1 MRSNIEHK
9 NSDEHLGNRELVILS
24 EVQLTPDTSQRKL
37 AKNLG
42 VSLGVTNLLL
52 RNLARK
58 GYIRIVKAGWRRWL
72 YALTPA
78 GFSRKIQLMAA
89 YINRFLG
96 HYQQIRSVLREEMG
110 SLALHIE
117 SSVAIYGTGDFAELI
132 YLGLKELGIE
142 EVDIFV
148 LENIPGRRF
157 LGMPIRNVS
166 VMQPEYYDRVIVGDL
181 DNVKSDCAELFA
193 HGVTSEQLV
202 TLLVGNE
209 RGAKVMQ

>member
-1 MRSNIEHK
+1 M
-9 NSDEHLGNRELVILS
+9 
-24 EVQLTPDTSQRKL
+24 
-37 AKNLG
+37 
-42 VSLGVTNLLL
+42 
-52 RNLARK
+52 
-58 GYIRIVKAGWRRWL
+58 
-72 YALTPA
+72 
-78 GFSRKIQLMAA
+78 
-89 YINRFLG
+89 
-96 HYQQIRSVLREEMG
+96 LREEMG

-132 YLGLKELGIE
+132 YLGLKELRIE
-142 EVDIFV
+142 EIDIFV

-209 RGAKVMQ
+209 RGAKVMR